1 MLSLSNFIEC
11 FIKIFILD
19 PLLSPMAPNGPEE
32 PGFNDK
38 LLQSLE
44 KQLSIESKVKNGAEN
59 MIQSI
64 LNGHHGRDK
73 KLLAEAEQMLSDSK
87 IKIEYLKLR
96 ILKVKQN
103 KQLNN
108 ISDEN
113 GEQRQKRQLETT
125 LEERI
130 DELRHRLRIEAAVV
144 DGAKNVLRILQSS
157 KDKDN
162 KKALSEVSSAVIYLF
177 LSS

>member
-1 MLSLSNFIEC
+1 MTPS
-11 FIKIFILD
+11 
-19 PLLSPMAPNGPEE
+19 GPEE
-32 PGFNDK
+32 SSFNDK

-44 KQLSIESKVKNGAEN
+44 KQLSIEIKVKNGAEN

-87 IKIEYLKLR
+87 LKIEYLKLR

-108 ISDEN
+108 VLDEN
-113 GEQRQKRQLETT
+113 GEQLETT

-130 DELRHRLRIEAAVV
+130 EELRHRLRIEAAVV

-162 KKALSEVSSAVIYLF
+162 KKPLSEVS
-177 LSS
+177 

>member
-1 MLSLSNFIEC
+1 MPLIYL
-11 FIKIFILD
+11 ILD
-19 PLLSPMAPNGPEE
+19 LLLSPMAPNGPEE
-32 PGFNDK
+32 PGHNDK

-44 KQLSIESKVKNGAEN
+44 KQLSIEMKVKNGAEN

-73 KLLAEAEQMLSDSK
+73 KLLGEAEQMLSDSK
-87 IKIEYLKLR
+87 MKIEYLKLR

-108 ISDEN
+108 VSDEN
-113 GEQRQKRQLETT
+113 GESRQRQLENS

-130 DELRHRLRIEAAVV
+130 EELRHRLRIEAAVV

-162 KKALSEVSSAVIYLF
+162 KKALSEVSSTIDFYF
-177 LSS
+177 S